1 MEPRKYHPHFCA
13 KNCLIDAA
21 VTSLNRLNLT
31 INEMKRWS
39 SERTTLQ
46 DDVWRLQKSLKPINN
61 TNSLSDNP
69 LIKYQ
74 NAEIQ
79 RLTTANNSMRTKLKN
94 LGNTLSETERT
105 IAWNVEKKVRYELS
119 RINNQVA
126 EERLQ
131 LAREIG
137 RLKKQLNDTNANA
150 TLQQIKSELVEF
162 SEGDKKLDKYL
173 SQITSKVIRTV
184 NDLSKN
190 LIKANETLKK
200 SESEKIYLQNNCIQ
214 LRCLLAEKNNSTSQL
229 EYYDCHD
236 EEEIQQVD
244 FQKEIKKSEE
254 FKADCIYLQEIKD
267 EVEKLQEEKE
277 LLLKEKLIKEK
288 ALTRNVS
295 GVKTKLAIALMR
307 NEKLNEKI
315 KSMECNVAT
324 KLNTV
329 KKDLSIQT
337 ENEMEQ
343 LQSLL
348 DLTKEQLRVT
358 NSSLVSLKE
367 KWNNSSDKK
376 QLENKL
382 LMMHKHNNEIAT
394 QLIMERTTAVEALKE
409 FERSTKDIERLEAE
423 LEDVKLE
430 RVTLKKDLA
439 KIKMENNELRDEKM
453 IYKKR
458 GITISEESMKARESL
473 QSKVRLMRMRNNK
486 LMGDLKISENK
497 IDEYDKTIKV
507 LEDDKLR
514 LQNQVDVLIKG
525 LEEIIEDLKEMHD
538 KNSKIENAM
547 KKIEFDKKKWT
558 NEQESLNKKLLNLEH
573 QIDINK
579 IENNNI
585 NELLIKS
592 NKMNEELESKCQKNI
607 SEIQALT
614 NLLNDAENECKELKI
629 RIDSM
634 SSELSSLKINNTE
647 MKLLID
653 KSEIEIQQL
662 KAERVIVDKEKET
675 LERQL
680 EKLQGEI
687 KAQSIVKYS
696 NVSGDFLK
704 DELTKQQIEGSKEMI
719 EREFVTKTFNQ
730 FINHSEKSL
739 LQSLEDTDKE
749 LKVVKCELAK
759 VRDEVVFLRNDLD
772 NGKFGL
778 RSLTSEN
785 NTLKEEIAKLRIEKQ
800 QLEAAVRGHGKGFE
814 KKKYLDLNT

>member
-46 DDVWRLQKSLKPINN
+46 DDVWRLQTSLKPINN
-61 TNSLSDNP
+61 TNSSSNNP

-79 RLTTANNSMRTKLKN
+79 RLTTANNSMKIKLKN

-131 LAREIG
+131 LAREIA
-137 RLKKQLNDTNANA
+137 RLKKQLNDTNANT
-150 TLQQIKSELVEF
+150 TLQQIKSELLEF

-173 SQITSKVIRTV
+173 SEITSKVIRTV

-190 LIKANETLKK
+190 LIKANETIKK
-200 SESEKIYLQNNCIQ
+200 SESEKIYLQNESIQ
-214 LRCLLAEKNNSTSQL
+214 LKCLLAEKNNSTSQL
-229 EYYDCHD
+229 EYYDCRD

-244 FQKEIKKSEE
+244 FQREIKKSEE

-277 LLLKEKLIKEK
+277 LLLREKLIKEK

-348 DLTKEQLRVT
+348 DLTKEQLIVT
-358 NSSLVSLKE
+358 NSSLMSLKE

-382 LMMHKHNNEIAT
+382 LIMHKHNNEIAT

-525 LEEIIEDLKEMHD
+525 LDEIIKDLKEMHE
-538 KNSKIENAM
+538 KNLEIENAM
-547 KKIEFDKKKWT
+547 KKIEFDKRKWT
-558 NEQESLNKKLLNLEH
+558 NEQESLNEKLKNLEH
-573 QIDINK
+573 QIDINNM
-579 IENNNI
+579 ENNNI

-592 NKMNEELESKCQKNI
+592 KRINEELESKCQKNI

-653 KSEIEIQQL
+653 KSKIEIQQL

-680 EKLQGEI
+680 EKLQGEM
-687 KAQSIVKYS
+687 KAQSIVKC
-696 NVSGDFLK
+696 K
-704 DELTKQQIEGSKEMI
+704 
-719 EREFVTKTFNQ
+719 
-730 FINHSEKSL
+730 
-739 LQSLEDTDKE
+739 
-749 LKVVKCELAK
+749 
-759 VRDEVVFLRNDLD
+759 
-772 NGKFGL
+772 
-778 RSLTSEN
+778 
-785 NTLKEEIAKLRIEKQ
+785 
-800 QLEAAVRGHGKGFE
+800 
-814 KKKYLDLNT
+814 

>member
-131 LAREIG
+131 LAREIA
-137 RLKKQLNDTNANA
+137 RLKKQLNDTNSNA

-214 LRCLLAEKNNSTSQL
+214 LRCLLAEKNNSTSQM

-662 KAERVIVDKEKET
+662 KAEGVIVDKEKET

-759 VRDEVVFLRNDLD
+759 VRDEVIFLRNDLD

-800 QLEAAVRGHGKGFE
+800 QLEAAVRGHGKGFK